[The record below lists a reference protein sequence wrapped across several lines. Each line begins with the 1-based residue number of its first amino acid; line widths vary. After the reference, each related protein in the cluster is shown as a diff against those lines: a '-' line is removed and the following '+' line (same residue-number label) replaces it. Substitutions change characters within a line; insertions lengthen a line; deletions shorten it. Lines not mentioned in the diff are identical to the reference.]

1 MLGNGLI
8 EVFDSIPAGS
18 ENGGTFT
25 AATFD
30 AWSSLGFGVSYAFA
44 EFATSAMDADLSS
57 LQVWGSDDNFST
69 HVVLAD
75 FTPYVQ
81 AHGTTQ
87 VQRFRAGISLRAGAG
102 RRYLKWHAVAGSG
115 SVGVTG
121 YGIFVLTDLQ
131 RGPAT
136 VTELNVTNGAYIE
149 VL

>member
-18 ENGGTFT
+18 KNAGTFT
-25 AATFD
+25 ATVFD
-30 AWSSLGFGVSYAFA
+30 AWASLGFGTSYAFA
-44 EFATSAMDADLSS
+44 EFATSAMDADLST
-57 LQVWGSDDNFST
+57 LQVWGSDDDFTT

-75 FTPYVQ
+75 FASYLQ
-81 AHGTTQ
+81 AHTITQ
-87 VQRFRAGISLRAGAG
+87 VQRFRAAISLRAGAG
-102 RRYLKWHAVAGSG
+102 RRYLKWVATAGSG
-115 SVGVTG
+115 STGVTG

-136 VTELNVTNGAYIE
+136 VGELNVTNGAFIE

>member
-18 ENGGTFT
+18 KNAGTFT
-25 AATFD
+25 ASVFD
-30 AWSSLGFGVSYAFA
+30 AWATLGFGVSYVFA
-44 EFATSAMDADLSS
+44 EFATSAMDADLTT
-57 LQVWGSDDNFST
+57 LQLWGSDDNFST

-75 FTPYVQ
+75 FASYIQ
-81 AHGTTQ
+81 AHGVTQ
-87 VQRFRAGISLRAGAG
+87 VQRFRAGVSLRAGAG
-102 RRYLKWHAVAGSG
+102 RRYLKWVATAGSG
-115 SVGVTG
+115 SVGVTA
-121 YGIFVLTDLQ
+121 YGILVATDLQ